1 LSRRQTLPEPTQMA
15 DRLFRAA
22 LPLLSRDLPQ
32 GPFRLIGVG
41 LASLAPATGAETSG
55 DLLAPEAARRL
66 AAERAADRIRARFG
80 SESIILGRS
89 LR

>member
-1 LSRRQTLPEPTQMA
+1 MA
-15 DRLFRAA
+15 DRLYRAA
-22 LPLLSRDLPQ
+22 LPMLRRDLAQ

-41 LASLAPATGAETSG
+41 LAALAPATGAETSG
-55 DLLAPEAARRL
+55 DLLAPDAARRL

-80 SESIILGRS
+80 PDSIVLGRS